1 MLKKFFSILVVVSV
15 VGLVLGGCGKKE
27 EDATTGDAAATTGDA
42 AK

>member
-27 EDATTGDAAATTGDA
+27 EETTGGTATAGETT
-42 AK
+42 K